1 MGFPMSGNG
10 MTGKSLKDASTI
22 GPRGQARCQ
31 ALLDAASALFME
43 KGFEQTTLN
52 DIFQRAGGSRTTLY
66 EHFGDK
72 AGLFRVMMEENSE
85 RFLDMMAAVAD
96 AERDEPVESA
106 LTRFG
111 LHFAQCIL
119 DPRTTAILR
128 ILVAEGNRIPD
139 IADAFFRD
147 GPDAA
152 VGRFA
157 AYLRGLADAGTLR
170 IADPEVAAQ
179 AFMGMTTGNLLVR
192 RLILPDL
199 PVPEA
204 EVVDYVAKA
213 VRLFLAGARPAA

>member
-1 MGFPMSGNG
+1 MPSNAKAA
-10 MTGKSLKDASTI
+10 KSLKDASTL

-31 ALLDAASALFME
+31 ALIDAASALFME

-85 RFLDMMAAVAD
+85 RFLDMMAAVA
-96 AERDEPVESA
+96 AVERDQPVETA

-119 DPRTTAILR
+119 DPRTTAVLR
-128 ILVAEGNRIPD
+128 ILIAEGNRIPD
-139 IADAFFRD
+139 ITDSFFRD

-157 AYLRGLADAGTLR
+157 DYLRGLAESGVLS
-170 IADPEVAAQ
+170 IEDPEVAAQ
-179 AFMGMTTGNLLVR
+179 AFIGMATGNLLVR
-192 RLILPDL
+192 RLILPDQ

-204 EVVDYVAKA
+204 EVADYVAKA
-213 VRLFLAGARPAA
+213 VRLFLAGTRVAA